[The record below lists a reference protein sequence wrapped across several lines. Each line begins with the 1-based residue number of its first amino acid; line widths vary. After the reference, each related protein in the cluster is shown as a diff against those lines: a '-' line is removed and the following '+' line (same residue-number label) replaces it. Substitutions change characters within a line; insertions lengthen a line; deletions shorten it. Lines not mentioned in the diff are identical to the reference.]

1 MKITM
6 KLRLLLGLMLLLS
19 TSLQAQKI
27 FDKYENNENVS
38 FISISPKMFQFI
50 AQLDINTDDEE
61 TQAYLEMVKSINN
74 FKVLISTDKEIAN
87 DFKADVQS
95 MVKKNTMETLMRVR
109 DEDTNVVFY
118 MIPGKNDNEIKR
130 LVMHVQGMPNG
141 KLQIDKKRQVES
153 VLLLLDGNLNL
164 DQIARLSDKM
174 DLPAGEQ
181 LKKVKKKQ

>member
-61 TQAYLEMVKSINN
+61 TQAYLEMVKALTILRYSLVQT
-74 FKVLISTDKEIAN
+74 KKLLMTLKQM
-87 DFKADVQS
+87 FKAW
-95 MVKKNTMETLMRVR
+95 
-109 DEDTNVVFY
+109 
-118 MIPGKNDNEIKR
+118 
-130 LVMHVQGMPNG
+130 
-141 KLQIDKKRQVES
+141 
-153 VLLLLDGNLNL
+153 
-164 DQIARLSDKM
+164 
-174 DLPAGEQ
+174 
-181 LKKVKKKQ
+181 

>member
-1 MKITM
+1 M
-6 KLRLLLGLMLLLS
+6 KLRLLPGLMLLLS

-95 MVKKNTMETLMRVR
+95 MVKKNTWK
-109 DEDTNVVFY
+109 
-118 MIPGKNDNEIKR
+118 P
-130 LVMHVQGMPNG
+130 
-141 KLQIDKKRQVES
+141 
-153 VLLLLDGNLNL
+153 
-164 DQIARLSDKM
+164 
-174 DLPAGEQ
+174 
-181 LKKVKKKQ
+181 

>member
-1 MKITM
+1 
-6 KLRLLLGLMLLLS
+6 
-19 TSLQAQKI
+19 
-27 FDKYENNENVS
+27 
-38 FISISPKMFQFI
+38 
-50 AQLDINTDDEE
+50 
-61 TQAYLEMVKSINN
+61 
-74 FKVLISTDKEIAN
+74 
-87 DFKADVQS
+87 

-153 VLLLLDGNLNL
+153 VLLLLDGDLNL

-181 LKKVKKKQ
+181 LKKLKKKQ